1 MKCLNCDALMTNV
14 TVKTKKD
21 SISYDICPKCGSLW
35 LDSGEL
41 DKMAF
46 QVEGSIEYCEAAK
59 SPAPEDQP
67 KKCPRCD
74 DSALDKV
81 KFLESDTIFLHR
93 CPSCGGFWLDSGQ
106 LDLVDQELARIMP
119 VKGHGFSDFVN
130 NIHVPY
136 WFQRVQRPS
145 SQADVQLHAM
155 PIRGAEMKAEITA
168 DSCPRDKTSLN
179 CYEIFSMPFEGCPK
193 CKGIWL
199 VQDELRKL
207 KNQVDDGSL
216 RWMNDEIENL
226 EKSGAVASDLKCPK
240 GHGNMVSVVF
250 GNSKVVAD
258 WCAVCH
264 GIWLDRGEFEKIVDY
279 LEDESSAVNPKIL
292 EKQLLEDLRKVWRG
306 APEGRLEELRD
317 AGSALRALL
326 NASIFEHPDLFRV
339 MMGAPRM

>member
-1 MKCLNCDALMTNV
+1 MNCLNCAAQMTNV
-14 TVKTKKD
+14 TVTTKKD

-46 QVEGSIEYCEAAK
+46 QVEGSIEYCEAEK
-59 SPAPEDQP
+59 TPAAEDNP

-74 DSALDKV
+74 DSPLDKV
-81 KFLESDTIFLHR
+81 KFLESDDLFLHR
-93 CPSCGGFWLDSGQ
+93 CPNCGGFWLGAGQ
-106 LDLVDQELARIMP
+106 LDLVDRELARIMP
-119 VKGHGFSDFVN
+119 IDGHGFSDFVN

-145 SQADVQLHAM
+145 SETDVQVEAM
-155 PIRGAEMKAEITA
+155 PIPGAEMEETITA
-168 DSCPRDKTSLN
+168 DSCPRDGASLLQ
-179 CYEIFSMPFEGCPK
+179 YEIFSMLFEGCPK

-199 VQDELRKL
+199 IQDELRKL
-207 KNQVDDGSL
+207 KNKVDDGSL

-226 EKSGAVASDLKCPK
+226 EKSGAIASNLKCPK

-250 GNSKVVAD
+250 GKSKLVAD
-258 WCAVCH
+258 WCPACR
-264 GIWLDRGEFEKIVDY
+264 GIWLDRGEFTRIVDY
-279 LEDESSAVNPKIL
+279 LEDESSTANPQAL
-292 EKQLLEDLRKVWRG
+292 EKQLLQDLRKVWKG

-317 AGSALRALL
+317 AASALHALL
-326 NASIFEHPDLFRV
+326 NAAIFEHPELFRI